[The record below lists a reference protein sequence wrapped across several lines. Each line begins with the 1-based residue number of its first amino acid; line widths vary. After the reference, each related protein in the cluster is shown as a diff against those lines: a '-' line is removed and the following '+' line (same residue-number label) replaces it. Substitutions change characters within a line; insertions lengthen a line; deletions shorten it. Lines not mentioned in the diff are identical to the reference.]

1 MSAEPAADTGPGDGL
16 QERVEQFRALRAQLE
31 RMILPLAHS
40 LDGRR
45 FEWQAPRH
53 EPSLTVGGY
62 VMLRSPDGNS
72 RLGQIL
78 DARLVEEAA
87 GELGVAADGSGST
100 LRSTVSLRLVRGHGA
115 VLHGAAGPFSDAA
128 LQAAAADEIADY
140 RAQVGARSAPLPIGS
155 LAAAPEVPASIDA
168 RGFGRHTFLC
178 GQSGSGKTY
187 SLGVVL
193 DRLLAAT
200 SLRIVILDPNSDF
213 TALGRV
219 REGVA
224 AEAAER
230 HREVAA
236 GIRVRSAGTG
246 PGRLHVPFPALSDE
260 DRAALLRL
268 DPIADREEYAE
279 LLDLLGEQ
287 RPASWDDL
295 DGDGGGSERRLT
307 QRVKNLK
314 LHTLGIWSRGDPD
327 SILDDLERD
336 DVRCLVVDLGS
347 LPTRTESA
355 LAAEAVLATLW
366 RRREERRPVLVVID
380 EAHNVCPAQAE
391 DAVTARAT
399 EHVVRIAAEGR
410 KFGLHL
416 LLCTQR
422 PQKLP
427 ENAVTQCDNLILMR
441 LNARAD
447 LAFIEDAFSFVPSGL
462 IGLASGFGL
471 GEALVAGK
479 IAPDPLLMRFG
490 QRVSEEGG
498 GDVPATWASR

>member
-1 MSAEPAADTGPGDGL
+1 MSTETAADTRPGDEL

-31 RMILPLAHS
+31 RMVLPLAHS

-45 FEWQAPRH
+45 FEWQAPLH
-53 EPSLTVGGY
+53 GASLRVGGY
-62 VMLRSPDGNS
+62 VVLRDAGGDE

-87 GELGVAADGSGST
+87 GELGVAAAGGNGST

-128 LQAAAADEIADY
+128 HRAATADEIAAW
-140 RAQVGARSAPLPIGS
+140 RAQAGGKSAPLAIGS
-155 LAAAPEVPASIDA
+155 LAAASEVPASIDA

-219 REGVA
+219 RDGA
-224 AEAAER
+224 PAEAAER
-230 HREVAA
+230 HREVAT
-236 GIRVRSAGTG
+236 GIRVRSAGSG
-246 PGRLHVPFPALSDE
+246 PDRLHVPFPALADE

-295 DGDGGGSERRLT
+295 EGDAGGDRRLT

-314 LHTLGIWSRGDPD
+314 LHTLGIWSRGDSG

-347 LPTRTESA
+347 LPTRTEAA

-366 RRREERRPVLVVID
+366 RRREERKPVLVVID
-380 EAHNVCPAQAE
+380 EAHNVCPAEAA

-427 ENAVTQCDNLILMR
+427 ENALTQCDNLVLMR

-447 LAFIEDAFSFVPSGL
+447 LAFIEDAFSFVPAGL

-479 IAPDPLLMRFG
+479 IAPDPLLLRFG

-498 GDVPATWASR
+498 GDVPATWA